1 MFYSN
6 FEFSNGVSDLYND
19 LFGFEF
25 RILIQQISNFIVFQV
40 ILQQWRSNGV
50 SDLHDDLLGVM
61 FEKTGGN
68 PLMCLKLADKLWQ
81 FGMVRT
87 VRTGNRYEIKIG
99 NRHVEICY
107 LN

>member
-1 MFYSN
+1 MVLVTYMTIY
-6 FEFSNGVSDLYND
+6 SDLNFV
-19 LFGFEF
+19 LCVFSQVILQ
-25 RILIQQISNFIVFQV
+25 ILIVFFSQV

-68 PLMCLKLADKLWQ
+68 PLMSLKLADKLWQ

-87 VRTGNRYEIKIG
+87 VRTGNRFGIKIG